1 MLEGRLTVSPAYVLA
16 VLLLCAHCLTQLTPG
31 RYAATLQPE
40 IENFIS
46 HQGVAGLAIGI
57 VKDDHLVYANG
68 FGLKTLD
75 RKGDPVTPESLFHV
89 ASITKTFVATSVM
102 QLVEQGKV
110 DLDATVVGYLPCFR
124 MADDRYKQITIRH
137 LLTHTSGIPDV
148 VDYEWDKPQYDPG
161 ALERYV
167 RSLSRLDLLFPPGT
181 QFEYSN
187 NGYEVL
193 GDLIAKVSGEPF
205 EDYVQRHILTPL
217 RMTKSTLLL
226 EQADPKLMTNGHIL
240 NAAGEP
246 SVSKV
251 FPYNRAHTPSSNL
264 ESNVLDMVRWSIA
277 NLNGGELDGKRILQR
292 STLETMF
299 RPAFKSSDR
308 VTGIGWVLGEYH
320 GHSTVSYS
328 GGDTGF
334 ASNLVLIPDLKI
346 AVIVLSNCNY
356 ISIRPLTN
364 AALDVALGLKPGPI
378 DVKRSISY
386 QLYSATQEFGI
397 ETAIAQYH
405 ALKKNHP
412 DRYDFGEQELHD
424 LGHYLIKRGKPKEAI
439 RIFQLNAEIYPS
451 SSIAYTGLGDGYLAI
466 GDTVSAIVNFRKAIH
481 LDPTN
486 SHARDELKS
495 LAPDIH

>member
-1 MLEGRLTVSPAYVLA
+1 VLWKQESLLVTLRARILEGRLAVSCAYVLA
-16 VLLLCAHCLTQLTPG
+16 VLVLCAHCLAQLTPG

-102 QLVEQGKV
+102 QLVDQGKV
-110 DLDATVVGYLPCFR
+110 DLDATLVGYLPYFR

-167 RSLSRLDLLFPPGT
+167 RSLSRLDLLFAPGT

-193 GDLIAKVSGEPF
+193 GDLIAKVSGESF

-226 EQADPKLMTNGHIL
+226 EQAEPKLMTNGHIL
-240 NAAGEP
+240 SAAGEP

-251 FPYNRAHTPSSNL
+251 FPYNRSHTPSSNL
-264 ESNVLDMVRWSIA
+264 E
-277 NLNGGELDGKRILQR
+277 
-292 STLETMF
+292 
-299 RPAFKSSDR
+299 
-308 VTGIGWVLGEYH
+308 
-320 GHSTVSYS
+320 
-328 GGDTGF
+328 
-334 ASNLVLIPDLKI
+334 
-346 AVIVLSNCNY
+346 
-356 ISIRPLTN
+356 
-364 AALDVALGLKPGPI
+364 
-378 DVKRSISY
+378 
-386 QLYSATQEFGI
+386 
-397 ETAIAQYH
+397 
-405 ALKKNHP
+405 
-412 DRYDFGEQELHD
+412 
-424 LGHYLIKRGKPKEAI
+424 
-439 RIFQLNAEIYPS
+439 
-451 SSIAYTGLGDGYLAI
+451 
-466 GDTVSAIVNFRKAIH
+466 
-481 LDPTN
+481 
-486 SHARDELKS
+486 
-495 LAPDIH
+495 